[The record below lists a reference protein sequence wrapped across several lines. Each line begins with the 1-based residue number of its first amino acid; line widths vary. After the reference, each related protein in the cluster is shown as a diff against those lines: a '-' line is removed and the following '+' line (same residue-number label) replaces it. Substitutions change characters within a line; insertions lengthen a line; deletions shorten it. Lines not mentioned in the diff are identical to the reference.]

1 MKKVGSLLLA
11 VLMVLSLAACG
22 KTPAEPT
29 QTPSTQP
36 STETPTTEA
45 TEPAPTYAIDTLTV
59 GTTAAIETAVFGEYN
74 FDMLASGVS
83 ELPLVYQ
90 DTKGE
95 YHPLLA
101 TYATEDAATW
111 TYTIQDGMTW
121 SDGAPVTAED
131 ILFTLQYDQANGSA
145 NFEAQT
151 GEDGKVTEAKYTGYT
166 LSDDKMSISLTLA
179 SPNVRELS
187 NMTSFRVMP
196 KHVYEGK
203 ATVTEAEGRITC
215 GPYVLESFNKE
226 AGTITFAVNEY
237 YPQKPNVEKIVYQL
251 FGNEDTMYLA
261 LQQGDIDMVWAYS
274 TGVAGTYQDVLS
286 TDTNVS
292 LVNVA
297 AANAPAV
304 LAFNNAKGLFSD
316 ENLRQAV
323 SYALNYE
330 EFKTYFGSAYAE
342 IPNRGFVPSTTVG
355 YTDTEKLTT
364 DTAKADEYMKAAG
377 YTEKNADGFYVNADG
392 AAAAFTLTVN
402 AAKETHVGYAEMIK
416 TQLEAFGIQVNLD
429 AVDKDAYNAKTSNK
443 FSENNITMEAAIY
456 GYTAAGMGMGNGLGS
471 IYVDGNH
478 AVQGGC
484 QVFDEAFSS
493 ILDEL
498 KAAKTIEEYY
508 TGAAKLQDYYAAH
521 MPMIALYW
529 DNMMLA
535 YSSKLDNVTVDAVFG
550 LNNVNNWF
558 SITKK

>member
-101 TYATEDAATW
+101 AYATEDAATW

-203 ATVTEAEGRITC
+203 DTVTEAEGRITC

-274 TGVAGTYQDVLS
+274 AGVAGTYQDVLS

-508 TGAAKLQDYYAAH
+508 TGAAKLQEYYAAH
-521 MPMIALYW
+521 MPLIALYW